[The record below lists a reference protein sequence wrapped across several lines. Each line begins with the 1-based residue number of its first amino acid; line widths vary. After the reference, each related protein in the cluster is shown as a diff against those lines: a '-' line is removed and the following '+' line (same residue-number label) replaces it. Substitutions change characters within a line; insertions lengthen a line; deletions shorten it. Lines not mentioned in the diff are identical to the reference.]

1 MAGQRPDSGHIG
13 REVTGHRRYVPDMAT
28 GSMHR
33 RQLAL
38 TIADFMQPWL
48 DGLANQGRKATTLRG
63 YRGVLRTH
71 VLPALGSMPLEQLQ
85 ACDLDTLYAS
95 LLRSKLSMTSVHHV
109 HAVVSK
115 MLHDA
120 ERKGLVT
127 RNVARLAS
135 ARAGVRYRTVA

>member
-1 MAGQRPDSGHIG
+1 MASRSVRRGQETQAALSALIVAPDA
-13 REVTGHRRYVPDMAT
+13 VPFVAVSRM
-28 GSMHR
+28 
-33 RQLAL
+33 